1 MGSGPKQSEVQLE
14 NEVAYKKRETL
25 FITDGVLGENK
36 KRIEFG
42 LSPEWYDVNTAGT
55 SLAMPIAVYED
66 DCIGI
71 LPNHTYSNL
80 FRWFDN
86 RNTTGMVHF
95 LFPLK

>member
-25 FITDGVLGENK
+25 YYGWCFGRK
-36 KRIEFG
+36 QKAYRIRTKPQMIP
-42 LSPEWYDVNTAGT
+42 L
-55 SLAMPIAVYED
+55 YED

-71 LPNHTYSNL
+71 LPNDTYSNL

-86 RNTTGMVHF
+86 RNTTGTVHF